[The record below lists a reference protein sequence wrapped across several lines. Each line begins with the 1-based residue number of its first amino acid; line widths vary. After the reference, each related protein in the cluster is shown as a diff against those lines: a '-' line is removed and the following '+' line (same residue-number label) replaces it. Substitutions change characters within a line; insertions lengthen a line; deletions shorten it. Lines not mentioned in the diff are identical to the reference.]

1 MRGPVDRLEAMSVL
15 IATVETGSFSAASRK
30 LAMPLPTVSRKVS
43 DLEAHL
49 GTRLLVRTTRS
60 LTLTDNG
67 AAYLSACKRIL
78 DELGDAE
85 RKVAGEYL
93 TPRGELVITAPVVF
107 GRLHVLPIVNDFLAK
122 FPDINIRLL
131 LADRNTHLVD
141 DQIDLAVRVGDL
153 PDSSMVATKIG
164 AISRVVC
171 ASPKLLAAQGT
182 PKTPAELGDRPCIT
196 FDSLAVGTSWNFASP
211 EGRGETL
218 VAVRPRL
225 SVNTAEAAIDAA
237 IAGLGFTQVLSYQ
250 VSKAVETSKLKI
262 VLRKFERTAVPISII
277 HTGQTMLPLKT
288 RSFLEFAAPRLRR
301 AIGG

>member
-1 MRGPVDRLEAMSVL
+1 
-15 IATVETGSFSAASRK
+15 
-30 LAMPLPTVSRKVS
+30 
-43 DLEAHL
+43 L

-78 DELGDAE
+78 DEVGDAE

-107 GRLHVLPIVNDFLAK
+107 GRLHVLPVVNDFLAK

-131 LADRNTHLVD
+131 LADRNIHLVD

-164 AISRVVC
+164 TISRVVC

-182 PKTPAELGDRPCIT
+182 PKAPSDLAEMPCIT
-196 FDSLAVGTSWNFASP
+196 FESLATGSSWSFASP
-211 EGRGETL
+211 EGRGETTI
-218 VAVRPRL
+218 AVRPRL

-237 IAGLGFTQVLSYQ
+237 AAGSGFTQVLSYQ
-250 VSKAVETSKLKI
+250 VARAVDTGKLKI
-262 VLRKFERTAVPISII
+262 VLRKFERASMPVSLI
-277 HTGQTMLPLKT
+277 HTGQAMLPLKT
-288 RSFLEFAAPRLRR
+288 RSFLEFATPRLRR
-301 AIGG
+301 AIGN